1 MTRFFMV
8 AALAAAWFAAFALE
22 LLARAMYRSYSAF
35 GSDLPGA
42 TLLTFGAV
50 QSYVPW
56 IGAGAA
62 TLLVAVLSWR
72 RSAHLGTVCGAL
84 ALVIA
89 LAMSFAVF
97 AIALPQLKMCGG
109 LEFPDWHVAK
119 ADANAAG
126 SCGR

>member
-8 AALAAAWFAAFALE
+8 AALAAAWLAAFSIE
-22 LLARAMYRSYSAF
+22 LLARAMHRSYAVF

-42 TLLTFGAV
+42 TLLTFSAV

-62 TLLVAVLSWR
+62 TLLVAALHWR
-72 RSAHLGTVCGAL
+72 KSAHLAAVCGAL
-84 ALVIA
+84 ALVTA
-89 LAMSFAVF
+89 LGMSLAAF
-97 AIALPQLKMCGG
+97 AIALPQVRMCGG

-119 ADANAAG
+119 APADT
-126 SCGR
+126 